1 MIYFVT
7 GGCGFIGSNFI
18 GVLLSELMP
27 EDRILIYDKL
37 TYAGHVKNIE
47 EYLADGRV
55 TLIVGDICDKS
66 SLENAMQGSDYVIH
80 FAAESHVDRS
90 IVGGSDFVATN
101 VIGSFNVFESARD
114 LGVKRVVHISTD
126 EVYGSI
132 SEGSAPEESRLN
144 PSSPYAS
151 SKASSDLI
159 ALSFF
164 KTFGLDVVITRCS
177 NNYGP
182 KQFPEKLIPLMI
194 RCVSSGVPVPIYG
207 NGSNVREWLH
217 VQDHCR
223 AILLVLKKGV
233 SGEVYNIGSGVEKSN
248 LEIFAKI
255 KEIVNDEEANFKFIS
270 DRLGHDYRYS
280 VDDKKIK
287 SLGFIPKVNF
297 DLGLAN
303 TVIWYKSN
311 LNWWTSN

>member
-1 MIYFVT
+1 
-7 GGCGFIGSNFI
+7 
-18 GVLLSELMP
+18 
-27 EDRILIYDKL
+27 
-37 TYAGHVKNIE
+37 
-47 EYLADGRV
+47 
-55 TLIVGDICDKS
+55 
-66 SLENAMQGSDYVIH
+66 
-80 FAAESHVDRS
+80 
-90 IVGGSDFVATN
+90 
-101 VIGSFNVFESARD
+101 
-114 LGVKRVVHISTD
+114 
-126 EVYGSI
+126 
-132 SEGSAPEESRLN
+132 
-144 PSSPYAS
+144 
-151 SKASSDLI
+151 
-159 ALSFF
+159 
-164 KTFGLDVVITRCS
+164 
-177 NNYGP
+177 
-182 KQFPEKLIPLMI
+182 
-194 RCVSSGVPVPIYG
+194 VSSGVPVPIYG

-255 KEIVNDEEANFKFIS
+255 KEIVNDEEANFKFVS

>member
-255 KEIVNDEEANFKFIS
+255 KEIVNDEEANFKFVS